1 MRSFFTGVLLY
12 ALAFTCHAHA
22 RSVTAK
28 SWLVSDTEGAV
39 ISSDNIDEVRSIAS
53 ITKLLTVMVVLD
65 ARQSMQEQIPLS
77 KKLRDRLPR
86 KVQSLSRETLI
97 ELAMVNSDNRAA
109 LTLCEQ
115 YPNGLEACVG
125 AMNAKLRSLGMLRS
139 VVYEP
144 TGLDARNVS
153 TARELVQLV
162 RVGSYYPEIVKASKK
177 TKVEIKVKKKWL
189 VFPQTNSLVGKTQRV
204 LVSKTGWI
212 NASGGCL
219 VMLISTDLGT
229 RIVVVLGSKSTRT
242 RIPEAELISDLR
254 GEEK

>member
-1 MRSFFTGVLLY
+1 MRSFLISV
-12 ALAFTCHAHA
+12 ALCAFAISSHAYT

-28 SWLVSDTEGAV
+28 SWLVSNTEGSVVA
-39 ISSDNIDEVRSIAS
+39 SDNIDEVRSIAS
-53 ITKLLTVMVVLD
+53 ITKLLTVITVLD
-65 ARQSMQEQIPLS
+65 AHQSLSEEIPLS

-86 KVQSLSRETLI
+86 KVQSLPRGTLI

-115 YPNGLEACVG
+115 YPGGLDACVT
-125 AMNAKLRSLGMLRS
+125 AMNHKLRSLGMLRS

-153 TARELVQLV
+153 TARELIQLV
-162 RVGSYYPEIVKASKK
+162 RAGSYYPEIVHSSKK

-204 LVSKTGWI
+204 VVSKTGWI
-212 NASGGCL
+212 SASGGCL
-219 VMLISTDLGT
+219 AMLISTDLGE
-229 RIVVVLGSKSTRT
+229 RIVVVMGSKSTRT

-254 GEEK
+254 GEER